1 MDESK
6 IVVDTNVLFS
16 ALLRDDTA
24 YAQIILDGS
33 HTFYVCESTIVELFK
48 HKERIVQHTQLDED
62 GVIRVLY
69 TLLQHL
75 YIYKEALIDA
85 ETRHQAFELCQD
97 IDVMDTPQVALTLHL
112 NGLLWTGDKRLRRGL
127 ADKGFTAFFTR

>member
-1 MDESK
+1 MDESRV
-6 IVVDTNVLFS
+6 VVDTNILFS

-24 YAQIILDGS
+24 YARILLDGS

-48 HKERIVQHTQLDED
+48 HKERIVQHTRLDED

-75 YIYKEALIDA
+75 HIYKEAMIDA
-85 ETRHQAFELCQD
+85 KTRQQAFELCQA
-97 IDVMDTPQVALTLHL
+97 IDVADAPQVALTLHL
-112 NGLLWTGDKRLRRGL
+112 NGLLWTGDKRLRDGL
-127 ADKGFTAFFTR
+127 ADKGFTAFFNQ